1 MDNEYYKRY
10 EPFFG
15 SWHIKRF
22 IGAGS
27 YGKVFEIER
36 RDFDMVFTGALKAI
50 TIPADKSEYEQ
61 VLEAGMDREGAS
73 TYFRD
78 YVQELNREIALMS
91 RLKGHSNIVSYE
103 DHQIIPHE
111 DGIGWD
117 ILIRME
123 LLKPINDALRQNKS
137 FTRAEVIRLGTD
149 LCRALEVCG
158 QYNIIHRDI
167 KPANIFISDTGDY
180 KLGDFGVARIASA
193 STGASTRAGTVNYM
207 APEVFRG
214 EKYTANVDIYSLGL
228 VMYQLLNANR
238 MPFYPPYPQPITF
251 SAAEQARA
259 RRLAGEALP
268 LPSGAQDALGQLV
281 CKACAP
287 DPAQRFA
294 SPLALRKAL
303 EALPQAQPAPL
314 AIDPPGGR
322 PDPLNDTIGTP
333 GPDWHW
339 RNGQLVQDPPADGAD
354 PEATFDPHLSP
365 APAPLVDETVRVETA
380 QPAAPADDRTV
391 RLMPADVPSAPAP
404 APEKDRTE
412 RVAAPAPQVPEMQD
426 PDKTTVLFAAQAEQ
440 RRKQEQ
446 ARRDA
451 EEAARRAAEAEKEQ
465 ARRAAEQAEAARKA
479 AETAAEKPAPEAKI
493 SRRKMLGILGGAAVV
508 AVGVGVGGVAM
519 LNKGKDA
526 PAASSSSEAAIIA
539 SGKCGDGISWSLDE
553 NGVLWLSGEGK
564 MDDYESADVSPWA
577 KKRGRI
583 VEVNFENGITTVGG
597 YAFRNCSRL
606 QKVTLP
612 SSLQSIKQSAFNHC
626 AELTSIEIPEGTE
639 TIDGFAF
646 AGCEALADVTIPESM
661 KTIKRYAFRGCNKLR
676 KVKTNRDCILGT
688 HAFPDYVSISYY

>member
-123 LLKPINDALRQNKS
+123 LLRPINDALRQNKS

-391 RLMPADVPSAPAP
+391 RLMPADVPPAPAP

-451 EEAARRAAEAEKEQ
+451 EEAARRAAEAKKEQ

-479 AETAAEKPAPEAKI
+479 AEAAAEKPAPEAKI

-519 LNKGKDA
+519 LNKGKAA

-639 TIDGFAF
+639 TIDEFAF
-646 AGCEALADVTIPESM
+646 TGCEALADVTIPESM

-676 KVKTNRDCILGT
+676 KVKTNSDCILGT

>member
-314 AIDPPGGR
+314 AIDPPSSR

-391 RLMPADVPSAPAP
+391 RLMPADVPPAPAP

-465 ARRAAEQAEAARKA
+465 TCRAAEQAEAARKA
-479 AETAAEKPAPEAKI
+479 AEAAAEKPAPEAKI

-519 LNKGKDA
+519 LNKGKAA

-646 AGCEALADVTIPESM
+646 TGCEALADVTIPESM

-676 KVKTNRDCILGT
+676 KVKTNSDCILGT